1 MEPNPSARLDCRVF
15 VRGGALSGAALTD
28 TRRVPPDSFV
38 SIGDR
43 ALLGLELAESPLAD
57 TDLMGLLGQSKAIC
71 AVRAEVRALANFSGS
86 VCLTGPTGAGKERVA
101 RALHARSTR
110 AGKPFGRV
118 NCSTLHGEL
127 LESTLFGHRKG
138 AFTGAVSAEPGMFVE
153 SDGGTLLLDE
163 WTELSPAAQPRLL
176 RALEEREVRAV
187 GATRP
192 RPVDVRVIGATNR
205 DPEADVAAGRLR
217 PDLYH
222 RLATHLVAVPSLAE
236 RQLDIPEL
244 FVAHLGTLREA
255 HPEISWLWSPQPRRP
270 LGVELDLMLDLM
282 RHPWTGNVRELQ
294 NTAERLAVQA
304 QQPRRVLAMPAAPR
318 TSPPPSA
325 RTSPRPAELGP
336 MPEALGPAAAAL
348 SVVRR
353 VAEQLLDP
361 EALALLQ
368 PGSPGF
374 AAAVRELAARAL
386 AARLEVA
393 AFNQTATAAEL
404 GLARN
409 TLSRLVRLLKLPTA
423 NDLTLTDIDAAI
435 GEANG
440 DQAAAARTLRVSYRA
455 LVRRRSALARR
466 NEGQST
472 G

>member
-1 MEPNPSARLDCRVF
+1 
-15 VRGGALSGAALTD
+15 
-28 TRRVPPDSFV
+28 
-38 SIGDR
+38 
-43 ALLGLELAESPLAD
+43 
-57 TDLMGLLGQSKAIC
+57 
-71 AVRAEVRALANFSGS
+71 
-86 VCLTGPTGAGKERVA
+86 
-101 RALHARSTR
+101 
-110 AGKPFGRV
+110 
-118 NCSTLHGEL
+118 
-127 LESTLFGHRKG
+127 
-138 AFTGAVSAEPGMFVE
+138 
-153 SDGGTLLLDE
+153 
-163 WTELSPAAQPRLL
+163 
-176 RALEEREVRAV
+176 
-187 GATRP
+187 
-192 RPVDVRVIGATNR
+192 
-205 DPEADVAAGRLR
+205 
-217 PDLYH
+217 
-222 RLATHLVAVPSLAE
+222 
-236 RQLDIPEL
+236 
-244 FVAHLGTLREA
+244 
-255 HPEISWLWSPQPRRP
+255 
-270 LGVELDLMLDLM
+270 
-282 RHPWTGNVRELQ
+282 
-294 NTAERLAVQA
+294 
-304 QQPRRVLAMPAAPR
+304 
-318 TSPPPSA
+318 
-325 RTSPRPAELGP
+325 